1 MDAVVPKGAPKRR
14 KKPRQ
19 DEELTEEK
27 QQPEEKP
34 DEIMSENDGE
44 ITHVSSEYYDENSGN
59 DTVSECENAP
69 YSIESR
75 THSRSGATIFAV
87 LFSKEIEAAGER
99 NFVQTARDFNGYWSY
114 FGNGGYIFNSQQ
126 DAEDFA
132 KTIAGKEE
140 TNQKSHQ
147 QQVLKNGDL
156 TATYTEGK
164 PPVIQDEHTLFD
176 GNTSCT

>member
-1 MDAVVPKGAPKRR
+1 MDSVVPKGNPKRKHR
-14 KKPRQ
+14 SQ
-19 DEELTEEK
+19 DEEKSTEKAQLSECK
-27 QQPEEKP
+27 M
-34 DEIMSENDGE
+34 DDNVSENDE
-44 ITHVSSEYYDENSGN
+44 KITQTKSDNYDENSDNG
-59 DTVSECENAP
+59 TVSECEKTQ
-69 YSIESR
+69 YSIENR
-75 THSRSGATIFAV
+75 IHSRSGATIFAV
-87 LFSKEIEAAGER
+87 LFSKGFEAAGER
-99 NFVQTARDFNGYWSY
+99 KFVQIARDFHGYWSD

-126 DAEDFA
+126 EAEDFA

-164 PPVIQDEHTLFD
+164 PPIIQDEYTLFD